1 MRPKPNRRGGVA
13 PAQLENN
20 MTIHRIPD
28 GNDIVARIQDDI
40 LAAVKESLDFHI
52 ASMADATGEVIIK
65 RDGRLFKIELHEII

>member
-1 MRPKPNRRGGVA
+1 
-13 PAQLENN
+13 

-40 LAAVKESLDFHI
+40 FAAVQESSDFPI

-65 RDGRLFKIELHEII
+65 RDGRRFKIELHEII